1 MRDVSSV
8 IPPPSALIPQAMIH
22 SMTGFGRASGT
33 LSPRYSIAVTAKSVN
48 HRFLEATVRLPEFFW
63 EVEPAIRAIA
73 SDTFSRGKLDIS
85 VRVQRTAQPEYSARI
100 NTQIAN
106 AIIPQLRAI
115 AEELGLGSSFSG
127 GDLLRVPDLLQ
138 VEPLDSELT
147 DEEREALTRV
157 VGEAFAQ
164 LLATR
169 TREGESLR
177 TDILSRLGT
186 IRNLQERLAD
196 HREEIRQDMLA
207 NYRQRVQEIAGAAGV
222 DVSEDRIAQ
231 ETVIMVEKG
240 DITEELTRL
249 AHHADEIEKAV
260 EGREPAGKKLDF
272 LSQEMLREINT
283 MGSKSRSAMLR
294 TLVVELKTEVE
305 RIREQVQNVE

>member
-1 MRDVSSV
+1 
-8 IPPPSALIPQAMIH
+8 MIH

-33 LSPRYSIAVTAKSVN
+33 LSPRYSVAVTTKSVN
-48 HRFLEATVRLPEFFW
+48 HRFLETTVRLPEFFW
-63 EVEPAIRAIA
+63 EVEPAIRAVA

-106 AIIPQLRAI
+106 AIIPQLRAM
-115 AEELGLGSSFSG
+115 AEELGLGNSFSG

-138 VEPLDSELT
+138 VESLESELT
-147 DEEREALTRV
+147 DEERETLTKIVRQ
-157 VGEAFAQ
+157 AFTQ
-164 LLATR
+164 LLETR
-169 TREGESLR
+169 AREGESLR
-177 TDILSRLGT
+177 SDILSRLVT
-186 IRNLQERLAD
+186 IRRLQTTLAN
-196 HREEIRQDMLA
+196 HRQEIRQEMLA
-207 NYRQRVQEIAGAAGV
+207 NYMQRVQEIANAAGV
-222 DVSEDRIAQ
+222 DVSKDRIAQ

-249 AHHADEIEKAV
+249 AHHADEIEKAID
-260 EGREPAGKKLDF
+260 GHEPAGKKLDF

-283 MGSKSRSAMLR
+283 MGSKSRSAALR